1 MCQVSAKDVED
12 NSEVSTYIFS
22 AEFFMDVFNIS
33 FQGAKVSSLSNVL
46 RKRLSQFLLI
56 NMNCRF
62 INTIFFLAFRCLM
75 LAYLA
80 FFCCLSSTDKESGI
94 HYFESGLN
102 SVESKKK
109 IIAAVNA
116 RFSFL
121 FLSFYYFW

>member
-46 RKRLSQFLLI
+46 RKSLSQFLLI

-75 LAYLA
+75 LAYLV
-80 FFCCLSSTDKESGI
+80 FFCCLSSTDKESGSY
-94 HYFESGLN
+94 YFESGLN

-109 IIAAVNA
+109 
-116 RFSFL
+116 S
-121 FLSFYYFW
+121 